1 MVDQR
6 SDPHVFAPL
15 CAKTSAPVRRI
26 SSIYVFSAHLLLRCA
41 SWLQSALSSNAAAPL
56 MTTSAA
62 MFALLHVLDTI
73 PIDNRYGFTQTL

>member
-41 SWLQSALSSNAAAPL
+41 SWLQSVLSSNAAWSSHDHSGPL
-56 MTTSAA
+56 S
-62 MFALLHVLDTI
+62 LLYSMSSI
-73 PIDNRYGFTQTL
+73 QSP